1 MPRLLEV
8 KRADELLDA
17 EFIAKWQDRRA
28 IGPFARTVH
37 GKILE
42 RFLAT
47 GGPVKVEEVA
57 VVLPAHDP
65 GEVADAIA
73 RLDEK
78 DLILVDGGRVILAY
92 PFSGTPTG
100 FLVVLTDGSER
111 YAVCAIDALGIP
123 AMLGQPVV
131 IRSHCH
137 HCLEPLELHVR
148 PEGPVGGGEVMVWVG
163 ERGDIRQKA
172 CSSICLTLN
181 FFRSEAHLRL
191 WRETHPE
198 SPGAAAVLEEAFKV
212 GAKIFGELLHDM

>member
-1 MPRLLEV
+1 MPRLFEV

-17 EFIAKWQDRRA
+17 EFLAKWQERRA
-28 IGPFARTVH
+28 IGPFVRTVH

-42 RFLAT
+42 RFVAN

-57 VVLPAHDP
+57 GILPGHDP

-78 DLILVDGGRVILAY
+78 DLILAHDEQIILAY
-92 PFSGTPTG
+92 PFSGTPTA
-100 FLVVLTDGSER
+100 FLLVFQDGRER
-111 YAVCAIDALGIP
+111 YAVCAIDALGVP

-137 HCLEPLELHVR
+137 HCHEPLEIRVR
-148 PEGPVGGGEVMVWVG
+148 PDGPVGSAEIMVWVG

-172 CSSICLTLN
+172 CTTICRTLN
-181 FFRSEAHLRL
+181 FFWSAEHLRNWREAH
-191 WRETHPE
+191 PE
-198 SPGAAAVLEEAFKV
+198 VPGAAAVLEEAFKV
-212 GAKIFGELLHDM
+212 AAKIFGELLRDI